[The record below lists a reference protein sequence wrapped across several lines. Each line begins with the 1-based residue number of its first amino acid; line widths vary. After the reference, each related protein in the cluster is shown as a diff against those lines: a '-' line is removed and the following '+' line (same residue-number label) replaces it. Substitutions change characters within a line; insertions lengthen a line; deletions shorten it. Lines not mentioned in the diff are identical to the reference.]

1 MSKKVHIQHLSTLY
15 KESDDI
21 KEEFTSL
28 VFHLQEDLESN
39 SKLEKVVSLL
49 VVHKIPEDELC
60 GCATITSVITRIGKF
75 YSFFDYQL
83 IKILVKH
90 LGSTESKKNYE
101 KYESDFQEFAKH
113 RVYECP
119 SDLFDEGEAA
129 DGNPGKIYAIKI
141 DKNMKELSLEDLD
154 KLLCKMFEIL
164 GHNFAKV
171 VKIEKGCVQVTIRTF
186 SSSDFVISDEQKR
199 ALSSLGV
206 VTISCG
212 SESVHIPT
220 VSSPNKSG
228 SGKSNI
234 YWVVLFHRSC

>member
-28 VFHLQEDLESN
+28 LFHLQEDLESN

-49 VVHKIPEDELC
+49 VLHVIPEDELR
-60 GCATITSVITRIGKF
+60 GCATITSVLKRIRKF
-75 YSFFDYQL
+75 ISFFNYQL

-90 LGSTESKKNYE
+90 LGSTESKEIYE
-101 KYESDFQEFAKH
+101 KYESCFQKFAKH

-119 SDLFDEGEAA
+119 SNLFDESETAA
-129 DGNPGKIYAIKI
+129 EKPGKVYAIKI

-154 KLLCKMFEIL
+154 KLLCKMLEIL
-164 GHNFAKV
+164 GLNFAKV
-171 VKIEKGCVQVTIRTF
+171 VKIEEGCVQVTIKTF
-186 SSSDFVISDEQKR
+186 SSSDFVISEKQKR

-206 VTISCG
+206 IIISCG

-234 YWVVLFHRSC
+234 YWGVL